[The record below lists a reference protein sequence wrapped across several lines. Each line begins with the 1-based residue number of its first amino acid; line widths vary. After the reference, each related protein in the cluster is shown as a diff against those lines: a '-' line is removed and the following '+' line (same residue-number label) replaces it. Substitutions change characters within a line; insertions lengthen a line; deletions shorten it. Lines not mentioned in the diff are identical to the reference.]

1 MPHVVI
7 VEDDKM
13 NARLFQVVLER
24 RGGFQVTVTEDTVE
38 LLRLVNEQSVD
49 LIIMDVS
56 LANSRYEGK
65 PIDGLQI
72 TRKIKDNPLTSDVP
86 VILTTAH
93 AMRGDRERFLL
104 ESKADDYMAKPIL
117 DQAGLLENVRKLIKK
132 RETARG

>member
-24 RGGFQVTVTEDTVE
+24 RGGFQVTLTEDTVE